1 MDVTPSGD
9 IRFDAGR
16 VYRFL
21 VLRGHKVSNT
31 ASELSRQLLDTLPF
45 LRRYARALTGSQDK
59 GDQWVRL
66 CVEVLLQQPELMRD
80 STSTKVDVFALFHRL
95 QRPFGG
101 LDSGGGGD
109 AGAPGRLKAQIGEI
123 PDMQRKVLLLTVL
136 EGFAIEDAAR
146 ILAITPA
153 EAEEALR
160 AAREELRRVA
170 SVRVLVIEDEAV
182 IALDVAK
189 IVRGAGHQVV
199 GIAATEDAAVSLAS
213 KHTPDLVIAD
223 IQLRGDD
230 NGMAAVRQILQSMAV
245 PIIFVTG
252 YPERL
257 LTGEGIEPAFVITKP
272 FDPDL
277 LKTAMAQALNIV
289 AI

>member
-1 MDVTPSGD
+1 MLGD
-9 IRFDAGR
+9 Q
-16 VYRFL
+16 
-21 VLRGHKVSNT
+21 VSNT
-31 ASELSRQLLDTLPF
+31 TNGLSEQLLATLPF
-45 LRRYARALTGSQDK
+45 LRRYARALTGSQNQ

-66 CVEVLLQQPELMRD
+66 CVEVLLQQPELMQD
-80 STSTKVDVFALFHRL
+80 SASSKVDIFALFHRL
-95 QRPFGG
+95 QRPFGA
-101 LDSGGGGD
+101 LDRAGGVDDTGT
-109 AGAPGRLKAQIGEI
+109 APERLKAQIGEI
-123 PDMQRKVLLLTVL
+123 PDRQRKVLLLTVL
-136 EGFAIEDAAR
+136 EGFTVEDSAH
-146 ILAITPA
+146 ILGITDD
-153 EAEEALR
+153 EAEQALR
-160 AAREELRRVA
+160 AARDELRRVA

-189 IVRGAGHQVV
+189 IVRDAGHQVV
-199 GIAATEDAAVSLAS
+199 GIAATENAAVELAQ

-223 IQLRGDD
+223 IQLKGHD
-230 NGMAAVRQILQSMAV
+230 NGMAAVRQILKSLSV

-252 YPERL
+252 FPERL

>member
-1 MDVTPSGD
+1 MTP
-9 IRFDAGR
+9 AGSTD
-16 VYRFL
+16 FWCFG
-21 VLRGHKVSNT
+21 GHEVSNT
-31 ASELSRQLLDTLPF
+31 ASEPSRQLLDTLPF

-80 STSTKVDVFALFHRL
+80 GTSTKVDVFALFHRL

-101 LDSGGGGD
+101 LDSDGGGD
-109 AGAPGRLKAQIGEI
+109 PGTAPGRLKVQIGEI

-160 AAREELRRVA
+160 TAREELRRVA

-199 GIAATEDAAVSLAS
+199 GIAATEDAAVSLAA

-230 NGMAAVRQILQSMAV
+230 NGMAAVRQILKSMSV

>member
-1 MDVTPSGD
+1 M
-9 IRFDAGR
+9 
-16 VYRFL
+16 
-21 VLRGHKVSNT
+21 SNT

-101 LDSGGGGD
+101 LDSDGGGD
-109 AGAPGRLKAQIGEI
+109 PGTAPGRLKAQIGEI
-123 PDMQRKVLLLTVL
+123 PDVQRKVLLLTVL
-136 EGFAIEDAAR
+136 EGFAIGDAAR

-153 EAEEALR
+153 AAEEALR

-189 IVRGAGHQVV
+189 IVRSAGHQVV
-199 GIAATEDAAVSLAS
+199 GIAATEDAAVSLAA

-230 NGMAAVRQILQSMAV
+230 NGMAAVRQILKSMSV